1 MKRSHTSLSPEPLSD
16 RNSALRASRNGLFE
30 HTPPPSPLDGGVAPK
45 IDTEGINDDI
55 VVAVIDQLEKTGNRP
70 HLVKE
75 LAAVLIAL
83 NATVAKYVP
92 ILLPS
97 IFEIMHKGK
106 KKKKRSRY

>member
-1 MKRSHTSLSPEPLSD
+1 M
-16 RNSALRASRNGLFE
+16 RAGRHGVFE

-75 LAAVLIAL
+75 LAAVLVAL
-83 NATVAKYVP
+83 NATVAKYAL
-92 ILLPS
+92 ISLPS
-97 IFEIMHKGK
+97 HASLSLLLTSVQLVPLIRLLSSPPGW
-106 KKKKRSRY
+106 RPT